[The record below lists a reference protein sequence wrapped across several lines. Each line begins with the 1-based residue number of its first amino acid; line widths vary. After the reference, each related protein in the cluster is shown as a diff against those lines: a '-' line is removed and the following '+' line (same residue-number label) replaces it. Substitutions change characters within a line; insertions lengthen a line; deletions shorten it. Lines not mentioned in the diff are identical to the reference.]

1 METKEKIIFSNS
13 FGSITDKRIT
23 LNYKNGAE
31 DLVIAQ
37 ITSVSFQRKRN
48 YFISII
54 GFFVSMSILW
64 FFQLLSISN
73 NLGGTEEI
81 LTLSII
87 LLLILFSIIKWIGAY
102 KIQISANGNNRKPL
116 KVKNSQ
122 KKEGF
127 EFVEAIK
134 KIIIK

>member
-1 METKEKIIFSNS
+1 MTENREKIIFSNS
-13 FGSITDKRIT
+13 FGSITDKRVT
-23 LNYKNGAE
+23 LNYNNGAE
-31 DLVIAQ
+31 DIVIGQ

-48 YFISII
+48 YLISII
-54 GFFVSMSILW
+54 GISISLLW
-64 FFQLLSISN
+64 FFQLISISN

-81 LTLSII
+81 LTLIII

-134 KIIIK
+134 KNIIN